1 MAIQP
6 ANEALQPLLRLT
18 EEVEDAIAERRPLV
32 ALESTLLAHGLPAG
46 RRAEV
51 AAELEAVV
59 RSEGAVPATIAVVDG
74 RFCVGLD
81 GELLAR
87 VIAGGAEKAS
97 LRDLAVA
104 VATGGVWATTVA
116 STMAVAHRA
125 GIRVFATGGIGGVHR
140 GAQDSFDESADLTA
154 LARYPLA
161 VVCAGAKSVLDLPRT
176 LERLETLGVPVL
188 GFGTAELPAFYHGRS
203 GLPVTCRV
211 DSPAVVARI
220 MAVQFEQLAAG
231 GLLVAQP
238 PPPAQAQDPAK
249 VDALI
254 EAALAAAAEAG
265 VRGRAVT
272 PFLLGALDQA
282 SGGDVVRTNVALV
295 AHNARLAARIAVA
308 DQAPPEV

>member
-1 MAIQP
+1 MS
-6 ANEALQPLLRLT
+6 EVQPLLRLT

-32 ALESTLLAHGLPAG
+32 ALESTLLAHGLPAE
-46 RRAEV
+46 RRATV

-59 RSEGAVPATIAVVDG
+59 RAEGAVPATIAVVDG
-74 RFCVGLD
+74 RFCVGLE

-97 LRDLAVA
+97 IRDLAVA

-140 GAQDSFDESADLTA
+140 GAEHTFDESADLMA
-154 LARYPLA
+154 LARYPVT

-188 GFGTAELPAFYHGRS
+188 GYGTAELPAFYHGRS
-203 GLPVTCRV
+203 GLPVSYRV
-211 DSPAVVARI
+211 DDPATVARI
-220 MAVQFEQLAAG
+220 MAVQYEQLAGG
-231 GLLVAQP
+231 GLLVCQP
-238 PPPAQAQDPAK
+238 PPEAEAQDPAV

-254 EAALAAAAEAG
+254 QGALAAAEAAG
-265 VRGRAVT
+265 VKGRAVT

-295 AHNARLAARIAVA
+295 AHNTRLAARIAVA
-308 DQAPPEV
+308 DQRPRDE